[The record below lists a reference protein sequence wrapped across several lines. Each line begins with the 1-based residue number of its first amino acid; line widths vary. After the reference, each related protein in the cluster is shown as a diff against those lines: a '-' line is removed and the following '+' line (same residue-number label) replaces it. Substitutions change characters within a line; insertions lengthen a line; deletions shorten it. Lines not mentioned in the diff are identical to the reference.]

1 MNNLVDYKVKD
12 INLAPEGDL
21 LIEWAEK
28 NMPVLLQIKKR
39 FEKEKPLTGIRV
51 AACLHVTKETA
62 VLIKT
67 LIAGGAEVALTAS
80 NPLSTNDAVAASLA
94 KSGINTYAFREQN
107 KEEYYECLNKAL
119 DIKPHVTLDDGA
131 DLISAVH
138 TDRKELMDGI
148 IGGCEET
155 TTGVIRLRAMHEDG
169 ALKYP
174 VFAVNDSATKR
185 LFDNHFGTGQST
197 MDGIL
202 RATAILMAG
211 KTTVVVGYGQCS
223 RGVAVRARGM
233 GANTIVTEVDPVKA
247 LQALYDGFLVMP
259 MMEAAKVGDLF
270 ITSTGDKHVIDKQ
283 HMEVM
288 KDGAILCNSGHF
300 NVEINIPA
308 LESLA
313 KSQKTLRP
321 NLVQYQL
328 NNGKTLVLLAE
339 GRLVN
344 LAAAEGHPS
353 EVMDMSFAD
362 QSLAVEKM
370 AKEGKDLAVKVHV
383 MPPEVDDMVAA
394 LKLESIGVKID
405 KLTPEQ
411 EKYLTSWDEGT

>member
-1 MNNLVDYKVKD
+1 VNTLVDYKVKD

-39 FEKEKPLTGIRV
+39 FEKDKPLTGIRV

-67 LIAGGAEVALTAS
+67 LVAGGAEVALTAS

-155 TTGVIRLRAMHEDG
+155 TTGVIRLRAMHADG

-211 KTTVVVGYGQCS
+211 KTTVVIGYGQCS

-233 GANTIVTEVDPVKA
+233 GANTIVTEVEPVKA
-247 LQALYDGFLVMP
+247 LQALYDGFQVMP
-259 MMEAAKVGDLF
+259 MMDAAKVGDLF

-283 HMEVM
+283 HMEIM

-308 LESLA
+308 LDSLA
-313 KSQKTLRP
+313 KSKKTLRP
-321 NLVQYQL
+321 NLVQYKL
-328 NNGKTLVLLAE
+328 NNGKTIVLLAE

-370 AKEGKDLAVKVHV
+370 AKEGKNLDVKVHV
-383 MPPEVDDMVAA
+383 MPPEVDDMVAG
-394 LKLESIGVKID
+394 LKLESMGIKID
-405 KLTPEQ
+405 KLTPDQ

>member
-1 MNNLVDYKVKD
+1 MMFMVDHKIKD
-12 INLAPEGDL
+12 LNLAPEGDL

-28 NMPVLLQIKKR
+28 NMPVLMTIKER
-39 FEKEKPLTGIRV
+39 FDKEKPLKGVRI

-62 VLIKT
+62 VLMKT

-94 KSGINTYAFREQN
+94 KSGISVYAFREQN
-107 KEEYYECLNKAL
+107 TEEYYWCLNKAL
-119 DIKPHVTLDDGA
+119 DIKPHITLDDGA
-131 DLISAVH
+131 DLISTVH
-138 TDRKELMDGI
+138 SKRTELLDDV

-155 TTGVIRLRAMHEDG
+155 TTGVIRLRAMHQDG

-174 VFAVNDSATKR
+174 VYAVNDSATKR

-197 MDGIL
+197 IDGIL
-202 RATAILMAG
+202 RATAILIAG
-211 KTTVVVGYGQCS
+211 KNIVVCGYGQCS
-223 RGVAVRARGM
+223 RGVATRARGM

-247 LQALYDGFLVMP
+247 LQALYDGFQVMSLTD
-259 MMEAAKVGDLF
+259 AARIGDLF

-283 HMEVM
+283 HMELM

-308 LESLA
+308 LEALT
-313 KSQKTLRP
+313 KSTKTLRP
-321 NLVQYQL
+321 NLVEYKL
-328 NNGKTLVLLAE
+328 KDGRSLILLAE

-353 EVMDMSFAD
+353 EVMDMSFAN
-362 QSLAVEKM
+362 QSLAVEEM
-370 AKEGKDLAVKVHV
+370 AKKGKDLEVKVHV
-383 MPPEVDDMVAA
+383 LANEIDNMVAG
-394 LKLESIGVKID
+394 LKLASMGIKID
-405 KLTPEQ
+405 KLSPEQ
-411 EKYLTSWDEGT
+411 QKYLGSWEEGT

>member
-1 MNNLVDYKVKD
+1 MVDHKIKD
-12 INLAPEGDL
+12 LNLAPEGDL

-28 NMPVLLQIKKR
+28 NMPVLMKIKER
-39 FEKEKPLTGIRV
+39 FEREKPLKGIRV

-67 LIAGGAEVALTAS
+67 LVAGGAEVALTAS

-107 KEEYYECLNKAL
+107 NEEYYLCLNKSL
-119 DIKPHVTLDDGA
+119 DIKPHITLDDGA
-131 DLISAVH
+131 DLISTVH
-138 TDRKELMDGI
+138 SKRTELIDGI

-185 LFDNHFGTGQST
+185 LFDNHYGTGQST

-211 KTTVVVGYGQCS
+211 KNVVVSGYGQCS
-223 RGVAVRARGM
+223 KGIAMRARGM
-233 GANTIVTEVDPVKA
+233 GANTIVTEVEPVKA
-247 LQALYDGFLVMP
+247 LQALYDGFQVMP
-259 MMEAAKVGDLF
+259 LMDAAKVGDLF

-283 HMEVM
+283 HMELM
-288 KDGAILCNSGHF
+288 KDGAIMCNSGHF

-308 LESLA
+308 LESMA
-313 KSQKTLRP
+313 KSQKILRP
-321 NLVQYQL
+321 NLVQFTL
-328 NNGKTLVLLAE
+328 KNGKTLVLLAE

-353 EVMDMSFAD
+353 EVMDMSFAN
-362 QSLAVEKM
+362 QSLAVETM
-370 AKEGKDLAVKVHV
+370 AKEGKNLEVKVHV
-383 MPPEVDDMVAA
+383 LPQEVDNMVAS
-394 LKLESIGVKID
+394 LKLESMGVKID
-405 KLTPEQ
+405 VLTSEQ
-411 EKYLTSWDEGT
+411 KKYLSSWEEGT

>member
-1 MNNLVDYKVKD
+1 MVDYKVKD

-28 NMPVLLQIKKR
+28 NMPVLMKIKER
-39 FEKEKPLTGIRV
+39 FAKEKPLKGIRV

-67 LIAGGAEVALTAS
+67 LVAGGAEVALTAS

-107 KEEYYECLNKAL
+107 KDEYYECLNKSL

-131 DLISAVH
+131 DLISTVH
-138 TDRKELMDGI
+138 SKRTELMDEI

-185 LFDNHFGTGQST
+185 LFDNHYGTGQST
-197 MDGIL
+197 LDGIL
-202 RATAILMAG
+202 RATAILLAG
-211 KTTVVVGYGQCS
+211 KNVVVSGYGQCS
-223 RGVAVRARGM
+223 KGIAMRARGM
-233 GANTIVTEVDPVKA
+233 GANTIVAEVDPVKA
-247 LQALYDGFLVMP
+247 LQALYDGFQVMP
-259 MMEAAKVGDLF
+259 IMDAAKIGDLF
-270 ITSTGDKHVIDKQ
+270 ITSTGDKHVIDKK
-283 HMEVM
+283 HMELM
-288 KDGAILCNSGHF
+288 KEGAILCNSGHF

-308 LESLA
+308 LESMA
-313 KSQKTLRP
+313 ISQKTLRP
-321 NLVQYQL
+321 NLVQYNL
-328 NNGKTLVLLAE
+328 KNGKSIVLLAE

-353 EVMDMSFAD
+353 EVMDMSFAN

-370 AKEGKDLAVKVHV
+370 AKEGKNLEVKVHV
-383 MPPEVDDMVAA
+383 LPQEVDNMVAG
-394 LKLESIGVKID
+394 LKLESMGVKID
-405 KLTPEQ
+405 ILTSEQ
-411 EKYLTSWDEGT
+411 QKYLTSWEEGT